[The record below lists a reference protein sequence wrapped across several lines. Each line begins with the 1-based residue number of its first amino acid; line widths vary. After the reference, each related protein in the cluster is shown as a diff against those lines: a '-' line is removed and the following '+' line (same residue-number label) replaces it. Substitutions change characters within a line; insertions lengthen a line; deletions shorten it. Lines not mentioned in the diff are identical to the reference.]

1 MLIMIYSP
9 SLKRNRQRK
18 TNYRKRAA
26 LLISRSPFITVK
38 ISDQNVTSQVLKATR
53 SGDVVISS
61 VHSRELKNHG
71 WKGSM
76 NSLPA
81 CYLTGLLVGKKSL
94 EKGTDAAILYTGKD
108 PSTTRVAACLKG
120 IVAAGVNVPVSD
132 KSLPRDDRISGEHIA
147 KYAKILKEDQENYD
161 TRFSLL
167 LKGGLKP
174 EDYPLHF
181 EKIKMQI
188 SGSDMTKKNEL
199 EEQTNEKEVL
209 YKRDPNK
216 GEGNTKQIK
225 TETEPSVKGR

>member
-1 MLIMIYSP
+1 MIYSP

-26 LLISRSPFITVK
+26 LLISKSPFITIK

-81 CYLTGLLVGKKSL
+81 CYLTGLLVGKKSI
-94 EKGTDAAILYTGKD
+94 EKGTDTAILYTGKD
-108 PSTTRVAACLKG
+108 PFTTRIAACLKG
-120 IVAAGVNVPVSD
+120 IVAAGLNVPVSN
-132 KSLPRDDRISGEHIA
+132 KSLPKDDRISGEHIV
-147 KYAKILKEDQENYD
+147 KYAKILKEDQENYN

-188 SGSDMTKKNEL
+188 SGKGVIKKDEL
-199 EEQTNEKEVL
+199 EEQTNEKGVL
-209 YKRDPNK
+209 HKRDPIK
-216 GEGNTKQIK
+216 GKDDTKEIK
-225 TETEPSVKGR
+225 AETESSVKGR

>member
-26 LLISRSPFITVK
+26 LLISKSPFITIK

-81 CYLTGLLVGKKSL
+81 CYLTGLLMGKKSI
-94 EKGTDAAILYTGKD
+94 EKGTDTAILYTGKD
-108 PSTTRVAACLKG
+108 PFTTRIAACLKG
-120 IVAAGVNVPVSD
+120 IVAAGLNVPVSD
-132 KSLPRDDRISGEHIA
+132 KSLPKDDRISGEHIV
-147 KYAKILKEDQENYD
+147 KYAKILKEDQENYN

-188 SGSDMTKKNEL
+188 SGKGVIKKDEL
-199 EEQTNEKEVL
+199 EEQTNEKGVL
-209 YKRDPNK
+209 HKRDPIK
-216 GEGNTKQIK
+216 GKDDTKEIK
-225 TETEPSVKGR
+225 AETESSVKGR

>member
-1 MLIMIYSP
+1 MIYSP
-9 SLKRNRQRK
+9 SLKRNRQGK

-26 LLISRSPFITVK
+26 LLISKSPFITIK

-81 CYLTGLLVGKKSL
+81 CYLTGLLVGKKSI
-94 EKGTDAAILYTGKD
+94 EKGTDTAILYTGKD
-108 PSTTRVAACLKG
+108 PFTTRIAACLKG
-120 IVAAGVNVPVSD
+120 IVAAGLNVPVSD
-132 KSLPRDDRISGEHIA
+132 KSLPKDDRISGEHIV
-147 KYAKILKEDQENYD
+147 KYAKILKEDQENYN

-188 SGSDMTKKNEL
+188 SGKGVIKKDEL
-199 EEQTNEKEVL
+199 EEQTNEKGVL
-209 YKRDPNK
+209 HKRDPIK
-216 GEGNTKQIK
+216 GKDHTKEIK
-225 TETEPSVKGR
+225 AETESSVKGR

>member
-1 MLIMIYSP
+1 MIYSP
-9 SLKRNRQRK
+9 TLKRNRQHK

-61 VHSRELKNHG
+61 VHSRELKNYG

-81 CYLTGLLVGKKSL
+81 CYLTGLLVGKKSI
-94 EKGTDAAILYTGKD
+94 ENGTDTAILYTGKD
-108 PSTTRVAACLKG
+108 PFTTRIAACLKG

-132 KSLPRDDRISGEHIA
+132 KSLPGDDRISGEHIA
-147 KYAKILKEDQENYD
+147 KYAKILKEDQENYN

-174 EDYPLHF
+174 EDYQLHF

-188 SGSDMTKKNEL
+188 SGNDMTKKEEL
-199 EEQTNEKEVL
+199 EKQTNEKEVL
-209 YKRDPNK
+209 RKRDPNK
-216 GEGNTKQIK
+216 GKGNIK
-225 TETEPSVKGR
+225 EIKGETETSVNGR

>member
-1 MLIMIYSP
+1 MIYSP
-9 SLKRNRQRK
+9 SLKRNRQGK

-26 LLISRSPFITVK
+26 LLISKSPFITIK

-81 CYLTGLLVGKKSL
+81 CYLTGLLVGKKSI
-94 EKGTDAAILYTGKD
+94 EKGTDTAILYTGKD
-108 PSTTRVAACLKG
+108 PFTTRIAACLKG
-120 IVAAGVNVPVSD
+120 IVAAGLNVPVSD
-132 KSLPRDDRISGEHIA
+132 KSLPKDDRISGEHIV
-147 KYAKILKEDQENYD
+147 KYAKILKEDQENYN

-188 SGSDMTKKNEL
+188 SGKGVIKKDEL
-199 EEQTNEKEVL
+199 EEQTNEKGVL
-209 YKRDPNK
+209 HKRDPIK
-216 GEGNTKQIK
+216 GKDDTKEIK
-225 TETEPSVKGR
+225 AETESSVKGR

>member
-1 MLIMIYSP
+1 
-9 SLKRNRQRK
+9 
-18 TNYRKRAA
+18 
-26 LLISRSPFITVK
+26 
-38 ISDQNVTSQVLKATR
+38 LKATR

-81 CYLTGLLVGKKSL
+81 CYLTGLLVGKKSI
-94 EKGTDAAILYTGKD
+94 EKGTDTAILYTGKD
-108 PSTTRVAACLKG
+108 PFTTRIAACLKG
-120 IVAAGVNVPVSD
+120 IVAAGLNVPVSD
-132 KSLPRDDRISGEHIA
+132 KSLPKDDRISGEHIV
-147 KYAKILKEDQENYD
+147 KYAKILKEDQENYN

-188 SGSDMTKKNEL
+188 SGKGVIKKDEL
-199 EEQTNEKEVL
+199 EEQTNEKGVL
-209 YKRDPNK
+209 HKRDPIK
-216 GEGNTKQIK
+216 GKDDTKEIK
-225 TETEPSVKGR
+225 AETESSVKGR

>member
-9 SLKRNRQRK
+9 SLKRNRQGK

-26 LLISRSPFITVK
+26 LLISKSPFITIK

-81 CYLTGLLVGKKSL
+81 CYLTGLLVGKKSI
-94 EKGTDAAILYTGKD
+94 EKGTDTAILYTGKD
-108 PSTTRVAACLKG
+108 PFTTRIAACLKG
-120 IVAAGVNVPVSD
+120 IVAAGLNVPVSD
-132 KSLPRDDRISGEHIA
+132 KSLPKDDRISGEHIV
-147 KYAKILKEDQENYD
+147 KYAKILKEDQENYN

-188 SGSDMTKKNEL
+188 SGKGVIKKDEL
-199 EEQTNEKEVL
+199 EEQTNEKGVL
-209 YKRDPNK
+209 HKRDPIK
-216 GEGNTKQIK
+216 GKDDTKEIK
-225 TETEPSVKGR
+225 AETESSVKGR

>member
-9 SLKRNRQRK
+9 SLKRNRQGK

-26 LLISRSPFITVK
+26 LLISKSPFITIK

-81 CYLTGLLVGKKSL
+81 CYLTGLLVGKKSI
-94 EKGTDAAILYTGKD
+94 EKGTDTAILYTGKD
-108 PSTTRVAACLKG
+108 PFTTRIAACLKG
-120 IVAAGVNVPVSD
+120 IVAAGLNVPVSD
-132 KSLPRDDRISGEHIA
+132 KSLPKDDRISGEHIV
-147 KYAKILKEDQENYD
+147 KYAKILKEDQENYN

-188 SGSDMTKKNEL
+188 SGKGVIKKDEL
-199 EEQTNEKEVL
+199 EEQTNEKGVL
-209 YKRDPNK
+209 HKRDPIK
-216 GEGNTKQIK
+216 GKDHTKEIK
-225 TETEPSVKGR
+225 AETESSVKGR

>member
-9 SLKRNRQRK
+9 SLKRNRQGK

-26 LLISRSPFITVK
+26 LLISKSPFITIK

-53 SGDVVISS
+53 S
-61 VHSRELKNHG
+61 G

-81 CYLTGLLVGKKSL
+81 CYLTGLLVGKKSI
-94 EKGTDAAILYTGKD
+94 EKGTDTAILYTGKD
-108 PSTTRVAACLKG
+108 PFTTRIAACLKG
-120 IVAAGVNVPVSD
+120 IVAAGLNVPVSD
-132 KSLPRDDRISGEHIA
+132 KSLPKDDRISGEHIVKSA
-147 KYAKILKEDQENYD
+147 TILKEDQENYN

-188 SGSDMTKKNEL
+188 SGKGVIKKDEL
-199 EEQTNEKEVL
+199 EEQTNEKGVL
-209 YKRDPNK
+209 HKRDPIK
-216 GEGNTKQIK
+216 GKDNTKEIK
-225 TETEPSVKGR
+225 AETESSVKGR

>member
-1 MLIMIYSP
+1 MIYSP

-18 TNYRKRAA
+18 TNYRIRAA
-26 LLISRSPFITVK
+26 LLISKSPFITIK

-81 CYLTGLLVGKKSL
+81 CYLTGLLVGKKSI
-94 EKGTDAAILYTGKD
+94 EKGTDTAILYTGKD
-108 PSTTRVAACLKG
+108 PFTTRIAACLKG
-120 IVAAGVNVPVSD
+120 IVAAGLNVPVSD
-132 KSLPRDDRISGEHIA
+132 KSLPKDDRISGEHIV
-147 KYAKILKEDQENYD
+147 KYAKILKEDQENYN

-188 SGSDMTKKNEL
+188 SGKGVIKKDEL
-199 EEQTNEKEVL
+199 EEQTNEKGVL
-209 YKRDPNK
+209 HKRDPIK
-216 GEGNTKQIK
+216 GKDDTKEIK
-225 TETEPSVKGR
+225 AETESSVKGR